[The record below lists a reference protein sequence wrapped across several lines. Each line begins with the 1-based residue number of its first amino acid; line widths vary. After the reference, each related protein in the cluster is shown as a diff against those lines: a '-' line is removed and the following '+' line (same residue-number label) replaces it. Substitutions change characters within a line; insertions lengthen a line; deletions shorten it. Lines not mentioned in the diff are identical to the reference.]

1 MSTSDDGT
9 RINILVPDDAITLQ
23 NSGLVSPPL
32 EFRRV
37 GKGEVVREG

>member
-1 MSTSDDGT
+1 MF
-9 RINILVPDDAITLQ
+9 ILVP
-23 NSGLVSPPL
+23 SSLVDIM